1 MVLGC
6 LIISAFKKMKIII
19 FAVIALFVLFGHG
32 GDLIGLAITA
42 AVVYFIVTLFMPSD
56 GHHPVAENQD
66 DDDDFYDNK
75 EEEDRLIQENI
86 ANQEALDRLL

>member
-42 AVVYFIVTLFMPSD
+42 AVVYFIVKLFMPSD
-56 GHHPVAENQD
+56 GHQPVAENQ

-75 EEEDRLIQENI
+75 EEEDRLNQENI